1 MYSLQFWRCLEDVEP
16 FGIVLYYLCPC
27 MLEVYNL
34 LFILILQEVTVNR
47 QSLKQTLDFGL
58 LDNTETVKGN
68 EDLLSRTECIL
79 HYDMVSEGQEAGA
92 ELEGELEGSGHDRFP
107 WGRTFQKVKTPLC
120 VINKQAA
127 QN

>member
-1 MYSLQFWRCLEDVEP
+1 MGFGLSLVQYFLNIPLFVP
-16 FGIVLYYLCPC
+16 FGLVLYYLCPC

-47 QSLKQTLDFGL
+47 LSLKETLDFGL

-79 HYDMVSEGQEAGA
+79 HYDMVSEGQE
-92 ELEGELEGSGHDRFP
+92 
-107 WGRTFQKVKTPLC
+107 VKCGGLHKKWPPLAC
-120 VINKQAA
+120 MFLILGPQLVGLFGKD
-127 QN
+127 